1 MKYLWQALLVYKK
14 ESLLAPFLKMI
25 EAILNLLVPYIL
37 AKIINHGILNHDF
50 NYVLFFLVILAFL
63 AIISFLFSFIAQYAA
78 AKAACGIT
86 KEIRQKLFNHCQ
98 DFSYQ
103 QIDKITEN
111 TIITR
116 LINDT
121 STLQNGLNLSLRLLL
136 RSPFIVIGSIIM
148 IYLIN
153 PLEAIIFIII
163 IIILSS
169 IFFLISFFNL
179 SFLSKV
185 QIQLEKLLLA
195 THEMLSG
202 IRIIRSFNKE
212 KYFQK
217 RFDQQNKILYQLS
230 KKVAYIS
237 TLFNPLTYFLI
248 NTATIIL
255 IYIGALKISN
265 GQLQQGDLIAIYHYS
280 MQMIIELIKLSS
292 LIITIH
298 RSIIS
303 FQRISEILDVPI
315 RQKRNTYINKK
326 EVKGPIKF
334 QNVSFKYSTN
344 SSLTLENISF
354 IAKENTTIGI
364 IGKIGSGK
372 SSLINLIPQLYI
384 HQYGTITINHQPIQ
398 QYDKEELIKHIGIV
412 SQKSV
417 LFKGTIRE
425 NLLYANPNASDKE
438 IWSSLDASIAKEMV
452 QQKPK
457 QLDFMLTKGGK
468 NLSGGQRQRLCI
480 ARSLLKKPR
489 ILILDDASSA
499 LDSQTESAL
508 KKSLQSLKNVTIF
521 LISQRLSFLKH
532 ADNILVLD
540 KGKIIKQGNHDYLM
554 KNCELYY
561 HLYCSQYDLSERE
574 KEI

>member
-63 AIISFLFSFIAQYAA
+63 AIISFLFSFVAQYAA

-179 SFLSKV
+179 SFLSKA

-195 THEMLSG
+195 THEILSG
-202 IRIIRSFNKE
+202 MRIIRSFNKE
-212 KYFQK
+212 TYFQK

-303 FQRISEILDVPI
+303 FKRISEILDVPI
-315 RQKRNTYINKK
+315 WQKRNKYINKK

-398 QYDKEELIKHIGIV
+398 QYDKKELIKHIGIV

-438 IWSSLDASIAKEMV
+438 IWSALDAAIAKEMV

>member
-50 NYVLFFLVILAFL
+50 HYVLFFLVILAFL
-63 AIISFLFSFIAQYAA
+63 AIISFLFSFVAQYSA

-179 SFLSKV
+179 SFLSKA

-315 RQKRNTYINKK
+315 RQKRNKYINKK

-417 LFKGTIRE
+417 LFKGTIKE

-438 IWSSLDASIAKEMV
+438 IWSALDTAIAKEMV

>member
-50 NYVLFFLVILAFL
+50 HYVLFFLVILAFL
-63 AIISFLFSFIAQYAA
+63 AIISFLFSFVAQYSA

-179 SFLSKV
+179 SFLSKA

-195 THEMLSG
+195 THEILSG
-202 IRIIRSFNKE
+202 MRIIRSFNKE

-315 RQKRNTYINKK
+315 RQKRNKYINKK

-398 QYDKEELIKHIGIV
+398 QYDKEELIKHIGMV

-438 IWSSLDASIAKEMV
+438 IWSALDTAIAKEMV

>member
-63 AIISFLFSFIAQYAA
+63 AIISFLFSFVAQYAA

-179 SFLSKV
+179 SFLSKA

-303 FQRISEILDVPI
+303 FKRISEILDVPI
-315 RQKRNTYINKK
+315 WQKRNTYINKK

-438 IWSSLDASIAKEMV
+438 IWSALDAAIAKEMV

>member
-37 AKIINHGILNHDF
+37 AKIINHGMLNHDF
-50 NYVLFFLVILAFL
+50 HYVLFYLVILAFL
-63 AIISFLFSFIAQYAA
+63 AIISFLFSFVAQYSA
-78 AKAACGIT
+78 AKAAFGIT

-179 SFLSKV
+179 SFLSKA

-195 THEMLSG
+195 THEILSG
-202 IRIIRSFNKE
+202 MRIIRSFNKE

-315 RQKRNTYINKK
+315 RQKRNKYINKK

-398 QYDKEELIKHIGIV
+398 QYDKEELIKHIGMV

-438 IWSSLDASIAKEMV
+438 IWSALDTAIAKEMV